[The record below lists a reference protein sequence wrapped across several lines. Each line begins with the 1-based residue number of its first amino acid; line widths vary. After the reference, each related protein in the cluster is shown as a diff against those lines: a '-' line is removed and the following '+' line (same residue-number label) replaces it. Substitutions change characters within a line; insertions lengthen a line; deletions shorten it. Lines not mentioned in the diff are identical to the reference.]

1 MSRPPSLKVAFVL
14 AVSACGETATEPK
27 PAARLPFSAPDF
39 AVASNTW
46 ITRAEIPRV
55 RRQFVGAAATNPAGR
70 SIVYIL
76 DASGQSGTLQAY
88 NVATNTWSESFP
100 ALPLDARGLDFN
112 AASVIGGKL
121 YVAGG
126 RSPSDASGCWSALRR
141 FDPATRKWSVISQM
155 PTGGGSGVSGVINS
169 QLYILTN
176 CDDGENPVPLAFH
189 RYNPATNQ
197 WATLANPVSRHVH
210 GMAGV
215 IGGKFYV
222 VGAEV
227 RLLGRDSP
235 DQANLLEV
243 YDPGTNTW
251 TRKARMPLGQFAAT
265 GRWDG
270 AGVALG
276 GKLHVIGGLQRDL
289 DGKITAVRTHNVY
302 DPATNTWSI
311 KRPLPVGLAGI
322 VGSRV
327 VVDGQARIEVVS
339 TRFGATNF
347 QYIP

>member
-1 MSRPPSLKVAFVL
+1 MIRPASLPMALVIAL
-14 AVSACGETATEPK
+14 WACGETTTEPK
-27 PAARLPFSAPDF
+27 PADRPAFSAS
-39 AVASNTW
+39 SNTW

-55 RRQFVGAAATNPAGR
+55 RGQFVGAAATNAAGR

-100 ALPLDARGLDFN
+100 ALPQTSDARGFDFN
-112 AASVIGGKL
+112 TASVMNGKL
-121 YVAGG
+121 YVSGG
-126 RSPSDASGCWSALRR
+126 RWEFRAEGGCLSTLRR
-141 FDPATRKWSVISQM
+141 FDPGTRTWSVISQM
-155 PTGGGSGVSGVINS
+155 PTPGGGGVSGVING

-176 CDDGENPVPLAFH
+176 CDETPDGPAPVKLAFY

-222 VGAEV
+222 VGGE
-227 RLLGRDSP
+227 
-235 DQANLLEV
+235 DQSNLLEV
-243 YDPGTNTW
+243 YDPATNAW
-251 TRKARMPLGQFAAT
+251 TRKARMPLGQFAAG
-265 GRWDG
+265 GRWEG

-276 GKLHVIGGLQRDL
+276 GKLYVIGGLQRDI
-289 DGKITAVRTHNVY
+289 DGKFTAVRTNNVY
-302 DPATNTWSI
+302 DPATNTWSV
-311 KRPLPVGLAGI
+311 KRPLPTGRAGL

-327 VVDGQARIEVVS
+327 MVDGQARIELVDNQL
-339 TRFGATNF
+339 GLPTNL